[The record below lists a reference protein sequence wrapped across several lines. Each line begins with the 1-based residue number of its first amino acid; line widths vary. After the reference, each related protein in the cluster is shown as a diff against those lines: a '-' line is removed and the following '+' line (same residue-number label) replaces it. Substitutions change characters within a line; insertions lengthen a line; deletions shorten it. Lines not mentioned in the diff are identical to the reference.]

1 MISQISLRAVDEVT
15 GLIIKNNLVA
25 VVDKGIAPVYEITT
39 RAGYIIKA
47 TMNHRFM
54 THHNKWLRLS
64 EFTEGDY
71 IAVNGKEFKTC
82 IDCGKPID
90 RKAKSRCIVCHNTNQ
105 KQDTALSTT
114 MRQRKECVDYRL
126 NYCERCDVTDTRF
139 EVHHIDR
146 NPNNNKLSN
155 LRSVSR
161 KENAE
166 NIAVHKDNVSKFKGV
181 TFDKRKSVWFAR
193 IMHNKVAY
201 HLGTYKSPEE
211 ASLAYIEAANRFH
224 RYNAACTK
232 QGLL

>member
-1 MISQISLRAVDEVT
+1 MAASDSSLTQQRLTELFEYDPHAGQFIRKT
-15 GLIIKNNLVA
+15 SSG
-25 VVDKGIAPVYEITT
+25 TRW
-39 RAGYIIKA
+39 RAGQIAGTFDKNKYRQIKIDGKVYKE
-47 TMNHRFM
+47 HRLV
-54 THHNKWLRLS
+54 WLYVYGVWPDG
-64 EFTEGDY
+64 E
-71 IAVNGKEFKTC
+71 
-82 IDCGKPID
+82 ID
-90 RKAKSRCIVCHNTNQ
+90 
-105 KQDTALSTT
+105 
-114 MRQRKECVDYRL
+114 
-126 NYCERCDVTDTRF
+126 
-139 EVHHIDR
+139 HIDR

-155 LRSVSR
+155 LRTVSR

-211 ASLAYIEAANRFH
+211 ASLAYIKAAKRFH